1 MNNSGFFRWGALI
14 ARFLTG
20 QVVVQVVN
28 LVTGFLILRFLS
40 INEYAIYILGSLLG
54 TVGALGSDMG
64 ISQGVISIGAPI
76 RDDKTAFSGLVKSAI
91 LLRRRFFVLAVPVVA
106 VLAYAVLHN
115 TDDGI
120 PAMIAVTLLAMA
132 IAWVQQSVVLGVSV
146 LNAHHDSSRLM
157 RAGLGSAFCRL
168 ILVAT
173 FCRVA
178 PFALTGLAINLAGML
193 LNAWLLSRFCR
204 NYLNAGRPDEQDFS
218 AKLLKFAKPLIP
230 GVVYHLIQ
238 GQIAVFLL
246 GLSGATEAVAEVG
259 ALGRLG
265 QVMGVLAMLNGFFI
279 QPYFARIAD
288 YRNFAKSAVQVFA
301 ALLLVFAI
309 VTVSTLIFPEL
320 WLAILG
326 PNYKGLAGEMVIA
339 MAGAQLWV
347 AGAVVYTIVIATRV
361 TRGQWLQIA
370 LGLGAQAAFLAVVG
384 VNSTHDALLLNLVPA
399 AAYVILQLGLL
410 TRVLFFWRKHG
421 TPA

>member
-20 QVVVQVVN
+20 QVAVQLVN

-40 INEYAIYILGSLLG
+40 INEYAIYILASLLV

-91 LLRRRFFVLAVPVVA
+91 ILRRRFFVLAIPGVT
-106 VLAYAVLHN
+106 VLAYVVLKETEN
-115 TDDGI
+115 RI
-120 PAMIAVTLLAMA
+120 PTMIAVTLLAMA
-132 IAWVQQSVVLGVSV
+132 TAWVQQSVTLGVSV
-146 LNAHHDSSRLM
+146 LNAHHDSSGLT
-157 RAGLGSAFCRL
+157 RAGLGSALYRL
-168 ILVAT
+168 ILVAM

-178 PFALTGLAINLAGML
+178 PFALTALAINLAGML
-193 LNAWLLSRFCR
+193 LNAWLLSRNCR
-204 NYLNAGRPDEQDFS
+204 NYLNTEIPDHRDFS
-218 AKLLKFAKPLIP
+218 AKLLEFVKPLIP

-246 GLSGATEAVAEVG
+246 GFSGATGAVAEVG

-265 QVMGVLAMLNGFFI
+265 QVIGVLGMVNGFFI

-288 YRNFAKSAVQVFA
+288 YRNSAKRAVQVIA
-301 ALLLVFAI
+301 ALLLVFAV

-326 PNYKGLAGEMVIA
+326 PNYKGLAGELVIA
-339 MAGAQLWV
+339 MAGAQLSV
-347 AGAVVYTIVIATRV
+347 AGAVIYTMVIAMRV

-370 LGLGAQAAFLAVVG
+370 LGLGAQVAFLVVVG
-384 VNSTHDALLLNLVPA
+384 VKSTHDALLLNLVPA

-410 TRVLFFWRKHG
+410 THVLVLWRKHG